1 MRRFAIFWSVLL
13 IFTAA
18 MASYVV
24 SMRVGARYERVQA
37 LNKQMRAD
45 NEAIRML
52 ETELTFR
59 ASPQRLQA
67 MVDAH
72 GLPLGLPKAD
82 QYLVA
87 ANDLAPAP
95 GDVPQFADAAPL
107 LLPPQQ
113 NAQVPVQLASLS
125 ADPRIVAF
133 AEPMHVTPPKPIAQ
147 FSTPPQA
154 ETVTDAVVKK
164 PEQAAASVTKS
175 VREKKKPA
183 RVPEKKSAP
192 KAEKPKPAA
201 ASKILEPVLVNK
213 SEPVAAPRRLDMALI
228 ASIESAAAKEAQKK

>member
-24 SMRVGARYERVQA
+24 SMRVGARYERVLA

-67 MVDAH
+67 MVDVH

-87 ANDLAPAP
+87 ANDLAPAT

-107 LLPPQQ
+107 LLPPQPP
-113 NAQVPVQLASLS
+113 AQDSVQLASLS

-133 AEPMHVTPPKPIAQ
+133 DEPVPVMMPKPFVQI
-147 FSTPPQA
+147 STPPQA
-154 ETVTDAVVKK
+154 ETVTAAVVKK
-164 PEQAAASVTKS
+164 QEQPAASVTKS

-183 RVPEKKSAP
+183 PVALKKSEL
-192 KAEKPKPAA
+192 KTEKTDLAVALKKPE
-201 ASKILEPVLVNK
+201 SVT
-213 SEPVAAPRRLDMALI
+213 APRRLDTALI